1 MIINN
6 NFDTKNDEILLLDSS
21 VREIILEV
29 LSDLTL
35 IESNKLVQSMTPT
48 QVFNIM
54 LKDTWDQQEFCF
66 LLEEKLGIFI
76 IDENSI
82 VSFPI
87 FFPVPLF
94 NICGA
99 INIGTWIDSIIYEW
113 LPNTNCKIIIKKCLS
128 NTNYKIIIKK
138 SDDDSGLPK

>member
-6 NFDTKNDEILLLDSS
+6 NFYYKNGTILLLDYS

-35 IESNKLVQSMTPT
+35 IEPNKLVQSMTPA
-48 QVFNIM
+48 QVFNTM
-54 LKDTWDQQEFCF
+54 LKDTWDQQEFVG
-66 LLEEKLGIFI
+66 LLEEKLGIFF
-76 IDENSI
+76 DEDATA
-82 VSFPI
+82 SFPL

-99 INIGTWIDSIIYEW
+99 INIGRWIDSIIYEW
-113 LPNTNCKIIIKKCLS
+113 LPNTNCKIIIKKNGDGSELL
-128 NTNYKIIIKK
+128 K
-138 SDDDSGLPK
+138 